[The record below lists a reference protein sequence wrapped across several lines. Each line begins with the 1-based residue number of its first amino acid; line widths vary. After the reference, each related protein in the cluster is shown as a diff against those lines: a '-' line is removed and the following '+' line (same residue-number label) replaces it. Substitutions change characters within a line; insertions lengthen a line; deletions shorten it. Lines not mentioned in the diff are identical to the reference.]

1 MLLAKYKSIVIA
13 SALIITILLLPSII
27 TKLMPHAVA
36 LPSPESKKP
45 LMVLCMRA
53 YVPSMTAGAEITS
66 HVTNKYL
73 QAAGWDVV
81 VIVKH
86 WVTPSY
92 EGIPIIQSKSK
103 EKAVYDDD
111 PIAASYLARA
121 SCIGFQ
127 NIGFED
133 ALDIA
138 KTYKKPAIFFIHATS
153 AGKEF
158 FNYTGGWPIGIVYN
172 SWTMMGD
179 ISAPYKSYI
188 VKPWVDINK
197 FQINPSNPTY
207 VTLINLNESKGGKL
221 LIDLAKRMP
230 TTRFLGVKGGYGEQI
245 IDNSQMNIT
254 YHEKTDRIEDIYNQT
269 KILIVPSQLETW
281 GRVAV
286 EAMAA
291 GIPIIINDVPGLRE
305 CTKDAAIICRREDP
319 DAWVDQI
326 KKLTTIPSYYAEW
339 SARSRARAKEL
350 QDDSD
355 MRGLGPWLSGFI
367 GGAQ

>member
-1 MLLAKYKSIVIA
+1 MLVAKYKTIIIA
-13 SALIITILLLPSII
+13 STLIITILILPSILRSI
-27 TKLMPHAVA
+27 SRTSD
-36 LPSPESKKP
+36 LPSLESNKP
-45 LMVLCMRA
+45 LIVLCMRA

-81 VIVKH
+81 VIVKN
-86 WVTPSY
+86 WVTPAY
-92 EGIPIIQSKSK
+92 EGIPIIPSRSK

-111 PIAASYLARA
+111 PIAASYLAKA
-121 SCIGFQ
+121 TYIGFQ

-133 ALDIA
+133 ALQIA
-138 KTYKKPAIFFIHATS
+138 KAYKKPAVFFIHATS

-158 FNYTGGWPIGIVYN
+158 FNYTGGWPIYVVYN

-188 VKPWVDINK
+188 VKPWVDINR
-197 FQINPSNPTY
+197 FQMTPSNPTY

-221 LIDLAKRMP
+221 LIDIAKRMP
-230 TTRFLGVKGGYGEQI
+230 SVRFLGVKGGYGEQI
-245 IDNSQMNIT
+245 IDQSQLNIT
-254 YHEKTDRIEDIYNQT
+254 YHEKTDKIENIYNQT
-269 KILIVPSQLETW
+269 KILLVPSQLETW

-319 DAWVDQI
+319 NSWADQI
-326 KKLTTIPSYYAEW
+326 KKLLTIPSYYAEW
-339 SARSRARAKEL
+339 SARSRARAIEL

-367 GGAQ
+367 GGS